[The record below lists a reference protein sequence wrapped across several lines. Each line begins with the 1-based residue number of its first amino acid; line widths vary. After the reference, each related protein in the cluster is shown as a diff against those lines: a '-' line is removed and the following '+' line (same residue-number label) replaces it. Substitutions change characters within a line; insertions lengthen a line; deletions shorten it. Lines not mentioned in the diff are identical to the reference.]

1 MVMMV
6 MMKVVNRRQLPVGD
20 EDEDDEGASDHR
32 SASDDGDGD
41 GEDGELASDQRRSVR
56 FRRKQGVST
65 GRAFKLSRCRN
76 MMNIG
81 IFNIIIVIITII
93 IIIIIGD
100 QPR

>member
-1 MVMMV
+1 MVMRMK
-6 MMKVVNRRQLPVGD
+6 MMKKDHWSVGD
-20 EDEDDEGASDHR
+20 DGDG
-32 SASDDGDGD
+32 DGDGD

-81 IFNIIIVIITII
+81 IFINIIVIIITIIIVIITII

-100 QPR
+100 

>member
-1 MVMMV
+1 MVMR
-6 MMKVVNRRQLPVGD
+6 MMKKDHWSVG
-20 EDEDDEGASDHR
+20 
-32 SASDDGDGD
+32 DDGDGD

-81 IFNIIIVIITII
+81 IFINIIVIIITIIIVIITII

-100 QPR
+100 

>member
-1 MVMMV
+1 MLM
-6 MMKVVNRRQLPVGD
+6 MMKMMKDHWSVGD
-20 EDEDDEGASDHR
+20 DGDG
-32 SASDDGDGD
+32 DGDGD

-81 IFNIIIVIITII
+81 IFINIIVIIIVIITII
-93 IIIIIGD
+93 ISD
-100 QPR
+100 

>member
-1 MVMMV
+1 MVMRMK
-6 MMKVVNRRQLPVGD
+6 MMKKDHWSVGD
-20 EDEDDEGASDHR
+20 DS
-32 SASDDGDGD
+32 DGDGD

-81 IFNIIIVIITII
+81 IFINIIVIIIVIITII
-93 IIIIIGD
+93 ISD
-100 QPR
+100 